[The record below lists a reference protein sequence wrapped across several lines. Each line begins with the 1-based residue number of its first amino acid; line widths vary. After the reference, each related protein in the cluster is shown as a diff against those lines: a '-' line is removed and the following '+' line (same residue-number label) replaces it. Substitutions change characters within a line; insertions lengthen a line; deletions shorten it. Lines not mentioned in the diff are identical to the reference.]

1 MTEEPVKIKYYSEKG
16 QDKWLANEVY
26 KLKRNG
32 YFVEVGAGNGRK
44 NSNTFWLE
52 QNLDWKGI
60 CVEPNPEFKKILEE
74 RRKCADTSLLFSES
88 GKTVNFSQ
96 RGYFSGI
103 EDFINKRSN
112 GFAELV
118 DQKYRKVIKKTIQ
131 ITTSTLEELLVKYK
145 SPRFIDLLTMDT
157 EGSEYEIL
165 KVFPFN
171 RYRFGVIII
180 EICEEHKNDI
190 LNLLETHDYILTKK
204 FKNDWVFLHKSF
216 ASIVEKQYDIEYYG
230 NDGQDKWVA
239 EEIFGGQYYGGYF
252 VEVGAGDGSIKS
264 GSNTLALEKY
274 FNWRGICIDG
284 DRRSCKFAEK
294 NRVSTIVNAVVDKIK
309 RTVDFTRKRQGND
322 GIIEYSDNQEGKTEK
337 RKTELLIDIL
347 KKWDDT
353 RFIQFLSLDV
363 EGAEV
368 PILETFP
375 FDEYKFGTIVVD
387 YDQDEEK
394 IKNIR
399 NILEKNNYEFVKKGK
414 FDLFF
419 IEKSLKNN
427 L

>member
-1 MTEEPVKIKYYSEKG
+1 MEKTQTPKIKYYSEKG
-16 QDKWLANEVY
+16 QDKWLAHEVY

-44 NSNTFWLE
+44 NSNTLWLE
-52 QNLDWKGI
+52 EHLDWKGI
-60 CVEPNPEFKKILEE
+60 CVEPNPEFKDALNKK
-74 RRKCADTSLLFSES
+74 RKCIIDHSLVFSES
-88 GKTVNFSQ
+88 GKIVNFSQ

-103 EDFINKRSN
+103 EGHINKRSEH
-112 GFAELV
+112 FADVTNQSKE
-118 DQKYRKVIKKTIQ
+118 TIQ
-131 ITTSTLEELLVKYK
+131 KTTSTLEEILDKHK
-145 SPRFIDLLTMDT
+145 APRFIDVLTIDT
-157 EGSEYEIL
+157 EGSEPEIL
-165 KVFPFN
+165 KVFPFS
-171 RYRFGVIII
+171 RYAFGVIIVEVSPETEDKI
-180 EICEEHKNDI
+180 YNI
-190 LNLLETHDYILTKK
+190 LEPMGYILKNK
-204 FKNDWVFLHKSF
+204 FKNDFTFLNKNL
-216 ASIVEKQYDIEYYG
+216 AYIYDREHNLEYYG

-239 EEIFGGQYYGGYF
+239 EEIFGGQYYSGYF

-284 DRRSCKFAEK
+284 DRKSCKFAKK
-294 NRVSTIVNAVVDKIK
+294 NRVSTVVNAVVDKIK
-309 RTVDFTRKRQGND
+309 RTVDFTKKRMGKD

-394 IKNIR
+394 IKNIK
-399 NILEKNNYEFVKKGK
+399 NILEANGYEFVKKGK
-414 FDLFF
+414 HDLFF
-419 IEKSLKNN
+419 IEKRLKRSIM
-427 L
+427 